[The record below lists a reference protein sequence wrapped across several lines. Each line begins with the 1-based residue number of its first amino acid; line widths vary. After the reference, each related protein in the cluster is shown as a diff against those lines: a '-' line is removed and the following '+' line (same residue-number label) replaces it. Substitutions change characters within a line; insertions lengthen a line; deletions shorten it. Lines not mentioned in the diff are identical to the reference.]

1 VTVQP
6 IGPGQTQAYNALEA
20 QQLFLQKAGLLGEF
34 GFTSPTDNMIFLGPD
49 YVTQMVVPKR
59 GPRGTSGKVPTQQA
73 YALFTRLDEE
83 QRERFNSAVEGF
95 TGSRPEGTTAYYR
108 WKEIVDLSGVLSQ
121 AYGRDVDPF
130 ETAEI
135 FAAAAPAKPSGTGK
149 PTTTVSTTETVDL
162 SNPSEARRLLDNTL
176 GAYLGRVPSQKEYSN
191 FLRVL
196 NSTEEASPT
205 ITQQTTRTV
214 PGEGTSRVKGKVRS
228 EGGVSREQVAAE
240 YVRGREDYAETRL
253 SNTGL
258 SAFLELLG

>member
-20 QQLFLQKAGLLGEF
+20 QQQFLQNAGLIGQL
-34 GFTSPTDNMIFLGPD
+34 GFTSPTDNLIFLGPD
-49 YVTQMVVPKR
+49 YVSQMVVPKR
-59 GPRGTSGKVPTQQA
+59 GVRGTSGKVPTQQA
-73 YALFTRLDEE
+73 YAEFLRFDEE
-83 QRERFNSAVEGF
+83 QRERFDSAVERF
-95 TGSRPEGTTAYYR
+95 TGSRPEGTTAYFR
-108 WKEIVDLSGVLSQ
+108 WKEMVDLSGVLSQ

-130 ETAEI
+130 ETAELM
-135 FAAAAPAKPSGTGK
+135 AARAPAKPAGGG

-162 SNPSEARRLLDNTL
+162 SNPSSARRLLDNTL
-176 GAYLGRVPSQKEYSN
+176 GAYLGRLPSQKEYSN

-196 NSTEEASPT
+196 NSAEEAAPA
-205 ITQQTTRTV
+205 ITQQTSRTV
-214 PGEGTSRVKGKVRS
+214 PGEGTSRVATKIKG